1 LNTPT
6 GISFDREKNLLV
18 VNRNNNEILKVNK
31 SGTIYARKDKIDI
44 PVGVVEDKN
53 GDLIVINYG
62 GNVKKVFTDGRIIDF
77 SQEFK
82 RPGVGISE
90 GSKGEI
96 LAIDNGG
103 NCVRQIFFD
112 GITKVIDG
120 CIGLTIFENTLYVT
134 SWDKGEVYL
143 YLIEYK

>member
-1 LNTPT
+1 MNTPT

-53 GDLIVINYG
+53 GDLIVTNYG
-62 GNVKKVFTDGRIIDF
+62 ENVKKVFTDGRIIDF

-103 NCVRQIFFD
+103 NCVR
-112 GITKVIDG
+112 
-120 CIGLTIFENTLYVT
+120 
-134 SWDKGEVYL
+134 
-143 YLIEYK
+143 